1 MESTIAARCGWLG
14 SVRQAVAWEEAGH
27 DTASRSR
34 LANWQRQWTIDAG
47 DVLLQP
53 VTRRIAED
61 VLAGGPITC
70 TFETGALHDRIP
82 QAMGVAIR
90 DIDSGVAAVL
100 PTVWLIVRRADERV
114 LGDPGTHGPPDGEG
128 CVEIGYSL
136 APSTR
141 GKGVDTAVVAAFVQ
155 RLPAVPGIRRVRLPV

>member
-1 MESTIAARCGWLG
+1 MTQPAVPG
-14 SVRQAVAWEEAGH
+14 S
-27 DTASRSR
+27 
-34 LANWQRQWTIDAG
+34 ANWQRQWTIDAG

-61 VLAGGPITC
+61 VLAGGPITR

-82 QAMGVAIR
+82 QAMGIADR
-90 DIDSGVAAVL
+90 DIDSGAAAVL

-114 LGDPGTHGPPDGEG
+114 LGDLGTHGLPDSEG

-136 APSTR
+136 ARPREARGWAPPPWPPSSS
-141 GKGVDTAVVAAFVQ
+141 AW
-155 RLPAVPGIRRVRLPV
+155 RRCPESAG